1 MGTVSCTAFGPA
13 AQTSRILFSGGGGVV
28 TTERQLSDLLSEF
41 ARTLLTD
48 FPIQGILDHLVVRI
62 AKVLPIS
69 SVGVT
74 LISDT
79 DTPRHV
85 AASDDSALRFV
96 RLQTELG
103 EGPCLTAHR
112 TGRTV
117 TAPDLESDARFP
129 EFARRALDEGLR
141 AVFSFP
147 LQVENHRLGALD
159 LYRETPGPMNAEAMA
174 TAQTLADVTTAYLLN
189 ADARAELQA
198 SSRKAQH
205 NSLHDPLTGLPNR
218 TLFVQRLDHAM
229 LRARRSKKVVAV
241 FFADLDEFKAVNDS
255 FGHHVG
261 DELLIA
267 VAGRLGN
274 VMRPGDTLAR
284 LSGDEFVILCED
296 LDDASAAEPL
306 AARIEAVLTE
316 SFVLSD
322 SEITVAASVGI
333 AFSGLGED
341 VPERLLEEA
350 DAAMYQAKR
359 SGGGR
364 HAVIDLREHRDV
376 SHRAR
381 LSRDLRGALRRDE
394 LEVHYQPIVATRSGR
409 LVGAEALLRWTHP
422 AHGPVDPEILVQLA
436 EQSGGIVEIGSWL
449 FEKAC
454 LAVLR
459 WQEAGLIPDF
469 GISVNVSVRQLMA
482 TEFVASVGSVLRDT
496 GIDPGHVT
504 LELTES
510 VLVHDEARALSV
522 VQALRRLGVNIA
534 VDDFGKGHSSLSRLK
549 QFPVDIVKIDR
560 GFVTDLERDLPSRL
574 IVGAVV
580 GLAHGL
586 GMKVVAEGIETA
598 GQRYEATELGC
609 DFSQGFFFAR
619 PQPADAID
627 LLVSTSEPL
636 PRRGSI
642 RALATTRPMGTGDH
656 CDASTTRATPPEN
669 RQMAMTSIAIPLSW
683 WRR

>member
-1 MGTVSCTAFGPA
+1 MA
-13 AQTSRILFSGGGGVV
+13 
-28 TTERQLSDLLSEF
+28 TERQLSDLLSEF

-62 AKVLPIS
+62 AEVLPIG

-74 LISDT
+74 LISEEDK
-79 DTPRHV
+79 PRHV

-96 RLQTELG
+96 KLQTELG

-112 TGRTV
+112 TGETV
-117 TAPDLESDARFP
+117 SVPDLRSDDRFP
-129 EFARRALDEGLR
+129 DFARRALDEGLR

-147 LQVENHRLGALD
+147 LQVESQRLGALD
-159 LYRETPGPMNAEAMA
+159 LYRESAGPMDAEAME

-189 ADARAELQA
+189 AEARAELEA
-198 SSRKAQH
+198 SSLKAQH

-218 TLFVQRLDHAM
+218 SLFVQRLDHAM
-229 LRARRSKKVVAV
+229 LRARRSKKLVAV
-241 FFADLDEFKAVNDS
+241 FFADLDDFKAVNDA

-261 DELLIA
+261 DELLVA
-267 VAGRLGN
+267 VADRLSG

-296 LDDASAAEPL
+296 LDDGSAVEPL
-306 AARIEAVLTE
+306 ASRIEAALALP
-316 SFVLSD
+316 FVLSE

-333 AFSGLGED
+333 AFSGLGGD

-350 DAAMYQAKR
+350 DAAMYQVKR

-376 SHRAR
+376 NHRAR
-381 LSRDLRGALRRDE
+381 LNRDLRGALRRE
-394 LEVHYQPIVATRSGR
+394 EIGVHYQPIVATRSGR

-422 AHGPVDPEILVQLA
+422 AYGPVDPEVLVQLA
-436 EQSGGIVEIGSWL
+436 EQSGGIVEVGRWL
-449 FEKAC
+449 FERAC
-454 LAVLR
+454 LDVLH
-459 WQEAGLIPDF
+459 WQEGGLVPEF

-482 TEFVASVGSVLRDT
+482 TEFVSSVGSVLRDT

-522 VQALRRLGVNIA
+522 LQALKRLGVKIA

-549 QFPVDIVKIDR
+549 QFPVDVVKIDR
-560 GFVTDLERDLPSRL
+560 EFVTDLERSLASRL

-598 GQRYEATELGC
+598 GQRYEVTELGC
-609 DFSQGFFFAR
+609 DFSQGFHFAR

-627 LLVSTSEPL
+627 VLVSTPGPL
-636 PRRGSI
+636 PRESHLNP
-642 RALATTRPMGTGDH
+642 LAMKRPTHASHPNVPLPTR
-656 CDASTTRATPPEN
+656 STPSVTRMMATI
-669 RQMAMTSIAIPLSW
+669 SDSVPLSW
-683 WRR
+683 WRRQA